1 MSKKHLEISQLSK
14 SFPGPTGPTLIVDQ
28 FQLSVMEGEFV
39 CLIGHSGCGK
49 STILSIIAG
58 LAEASEGGA
67 ILDGREVTEPGP
79 DRGVVFQSPSLLPW
93 LSAYENVMLGVSQV
107 AGHLSRKRR
116 GIIVEHYLR
125 LVGLDD
131 AMHLRP
137 TELSA
142 GMKQRVGLARA
153 FALSP
158 KLLLLDEPFG
168 ALDSL
173 TRFELQDVL
182 LQLCAQDRKTAFM
195 VTHDVDEALFLSD
208 RVAMMTSNPG
218 RLGGIVE
225 VPFARPR
232 ARTAVLEHPRYYQLR
247 EELIGFL
254 NNNHATP
261 APSSTASG
269 DAPAPIVH
277 PRTELTE
284 LAAT

>member
-1 MSKKHLEISQLSK
+1 VKKHLEISQLSK
-14 SFPGPTGPTLIVDQ
+14 CFAGPTGLHLVVDR
-28 FQLSVMEGEFV
+28 FQLTVAEGEFV

-67 ILDGREVTEPGP
+67 FLAGRAVTEPGP

-93 LSAYENVMLGVSQV
+93 LSAFENVMLGVSQV
-107 AGHLSRKRR
+107 AGHLPRR
-116 GIIVEHYLR
+116 RRSIIVEHYLR

-131 AMHLRP
+131 AMHHRP
-137 TELSA
+137 SELSA

-182 LQLCAQDRKTAFM
+182 LELCAQDHKTAFM

-218 RLGGIVE
+218 RLGGIVQI
-225 VPFARPR
+225 PFARPR
-232 ARTAVLEHPRYYQLR
+232 SRTAVLEHPRYYELR
-247 EELIGFL
+247 EELLGFL
-254 NNNHATP
+254 NNNRAA
-261 APSSTASG
+261 APSASAAG
-269 DAPAPIVH
+269 DAPEPSLH
-277 PRTELTE
+277 PRPQPQAVLVTT
-284 LAAT
+284 